1 MKPDLKNGFI
11 ITKKNPKGMLKKLWR
26 KKKSDR
32 IKF

>member
-26 KKKSDR
+26 KKNLTE
-32 IKF
+32 